1 MGDKWNLGNMS
12 GISADYFW
20 TWAKMD
26 TTGYDRYVYLAIDK
40 CVNFDIEI
48 WFELG
53 EFLWRNHQSVYQDHL
68 KYIRNDIL
76 KPFHVKIIRYAER
89 VRKMHD

>member
-1 MGDKWNLGNMS
+1 
-12 GISADYFW
+12 
-20 TWAKMD
+20 MD